1 MMQSSAESGSNNPR
15 GPEDEPASADSLSA
29 DLIGI
34 LDTVD
39 VPIVVIGRDCKIA
52 RFNPAATEML
62 GLVPSDVGRHPR
74 NIRALTEMKD
84 FEKLCAQ
91 VVADGV
97 PSRHYLPNAD
107 QWFLVRIA
115 PYKGSDCQID
125 GAVLTFANVTALR
138 ESITQAV
145 YEREYTK
152 AILNTISDALV
163 VLDAELRV
171 QTANRAFFTM
181 FGVSREETV
190 GVPLSNLGDQHWKN
204 SRLWSSLK
212 AILSENSEFRTVEV
226 EHDFPAG
233 RRTLLLDARR
243 LSQEGDTRDIILL
256 ALHNITERKQA
267 EEAVRRRSAQY
278 QTLLN
283 QAPLGVYLV
292 DADFRIQAL
301 NPIARLVFGD
311 IPELIGRDFDE
322 VVHMLWRKEYA
333 DEIVRLFRHTLLT
346 GESYEMP
353 EQIERRIDRAVK
365 EYYEW
370 RIDRIP
376 LAEGGYG
383 VVCYFRDISGQVNAR
398 TAIAESEERF
408 RSLVSVITDVPW
420 SSDADGRFV
429 TPQPAWSAFTGQSWA
444 ELREFGWV
452 NALHPED
459 RENFRTLW
467 ERACETRSVYKSHGR
482 IWHAPS
488 QRYRHFEARAT
499 PLLAADGAVREWVGS
514 CTDIHER
521 KTAEEAL
528 RELNAEL
535 EDRVAQRTAELVN
548 AIAEREM
555 LNDQLLQAQK
565 MESIGTLAGGIA
577 HDFNNLL
584 NIIMSYSVLIE
595 RKLRAGELSEP
606 LAVIRETVQRA
617 AALTQQLLAISRKTE
632 IKFEELNVN
641 AVLEKLKKLLSETFP
656 KAIDIVLDLHPAIPS
671 LIGDPNHIHQVLLN
685 LCVNARDA
693 MPEGGKLFVQTSIVA
708 GAEVRKRFEQA
719 KNDLYVRI
727 QLADTGTGID
737 DATRNRIFEQFFT
750 TKSQGQGTGLGLAV
764 VYGIVTNHSGF
775 IDVESEPGKGTT
787 FSIYLPASNNNKIFA
802 EEQKS
807 LNNEKRA
814 IGSGEVVLFVDD
826 EERQLRL
833 MQRFLTDAGY
843 RVLVA
848 RDGIEA
854 VEIHGQH
861 SNEIAVAV
869 LDLQLPK
876 LNGWE
881 AFQKMKLLQPNLQAI
896 FATGFVSAEIEAEI
910 AHAQRGKII
919 MKPYDLTEVLENVS
933 AAARKPLLNNEG
945 ELGRD

>member
-1 MMQSSAESGSNNPR
+1 
-15 GPEDEPASADSLSA
+15 
-29 DLIGI
+29 
-34 LDTVD
+34 
-39 VPIVVIGRDCKIA
+39 
-52 RFNPAATEML
+52 
-62 GLVPSDVGRHPR
+62 
-74 NIRALTEMKD
+74 
-84 FEKLCAQ
+84 
-91 VVADGV
+91 
-97 PSRHYLPNAD
+97 
-107 QWFLVRIA
+107 
-115 PYKGSDCQID
+115 
-125 GAVLTFANVTALR
+125 
-138 ESITQAV
+138 
-145 YEREYTK
+145 
-152 AILNTISDALV
+152 
-163 VLDAELRV
+163 
-171 QTANRAFFTM
+171 
-181 FGVSREETV
+181 
-190 GVPLSNLGDQHWKN
+190 
-204 SRLWSSLK
+204 
-212 AILSENSEFRTVEV
+212 
-226 EHDFPAG
+226 
-233 RRTLLLDARR
+233 
-243 LSQEGDTRDIILL
+243 
-256 ALHNITERKQA
+256 
-267 EEAVRRRSAQY
+267 
-278 QTLLN
+278 
-283 QAPLGVYLV
+283 
-292 DADFRIQAL
+292 
-301 NPIARLVFGD
+301 
-311 IPELIGRDFDE
+311 
-322 VVHMLWRKEYA
+322 
-333 DEIVRLFRHTLLT
+333 
-346 GESYEMP
+346 
-353 EQIERRIDRAVK
+353 
-365 EYYEW
+365 
-370 RIDRIP
+370 
-376 LAEGGYG
+376 
-383 VVCYFRDISGQVNAR
+383 
-398 TAIAESEERF
+398 
-408 RSLVSVITDVPW
+408 
-420 SSDADGRFV
+420 
-429 TPQPAWSAFTGQSWA
+429 
-444 ELREFGWV
+444 
-452 NALHPED
+452 
-459 RENFRTLW
+459 
-467 ERACETRSVYKSHGR
+467 
-482 IWHAPS
+482 
-488 QRYRHFEARAT
+488 
-499 PLLAADGAVREWVGS
+499 
-514 CTDIHER
+514 
-521 KTAEEAL
+521 
-528 RELNAEL
+528 
-535 EDRVAQRTAELVN
+535 
-548 AIAEREM
+548 
-555 LNDQLLQAQK
+555 
-565 MESIGTLAGGIA
+565 
-577 HDFNNLL
+577 
-584 NIIMSYSVLIE
+584 
-595 RKLRAGELSEP
+595 
-606 LAVIRETVQRA
+606 VQRA

-737 DATRNRIFEQFFT
+737 DATRNRIFEPFFT